1 MDNSLRHQT
10 DIQDPKPE
18 KLSGFRDCGETEA
31 ETSMPIKDADTILS
45 KIVLLLA
52 CLGLA
57 ALAQVIVS

>member
-10 DIQDPKPE
+10 DIQEPKPE

-45 KIVLLLA
+45 IIVLLLV

>member
-10 DIQDPKPE
+10 DIQEPKPE

-45 KIVLLLA
+45 IIVLLLA